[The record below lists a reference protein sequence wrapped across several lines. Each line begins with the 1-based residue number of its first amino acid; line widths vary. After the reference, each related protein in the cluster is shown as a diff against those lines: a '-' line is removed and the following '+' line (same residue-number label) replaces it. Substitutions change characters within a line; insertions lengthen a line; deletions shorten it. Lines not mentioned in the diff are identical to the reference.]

1 MTDQNAETKRLDAQ
15 GDASPAASKPADDR
29 IAPGVSGP
37 NKSEDETTAATP
49 EAKRPSTRR
58 LSNRA
63 FGAVAACAVALVAVL
78 AGVGYATGLFGVHAE
93 QAAVT
98 AQQEESGQATVA
110 KTQASSSSDSTAQT
124 QGDSQSDNKS
134 ADEKSDAASG
144 AEAGGGET
152 SSLPATRQAKPP
164 LKRKLPHPTQALLQV
179 RSLRLLPAARTKSPH
194 PNPLLLQ
201 NLAPSRSTSASIA
214 RAPRRMA
221 SAASATAQPFS
232 FRKAQRSTTP
242 CAPPAP
248 PFPAARITSAPSTV
262 LPKSNAATEAA
273 ERTRSTDRFRA
284 RPADATRSAV
294 AKASPGS
301 TPPKKTRPSPCRPAR
316 PCKLATPYSIA
327 IIPPSRLRTVGCCS
341 FSPWPSCNSCTCS

>member
-1 MTDQNAETKRLDAQ
+1 MTDQNAETKRLDTQ
-15 GDASPAASKPADDR
+15 GDASPAASKPVDDR

-124 QGDSQSDNKS
+124 QGDSQSDKKF

-152 SSLPATRQAKPP
+152 SSLPATPSGEAAAQAE
-164 LKRKLPHPTQALLQV
+164 A
-179 RSLRLLPAARTKSPH
+179 
-194 PNPLLLQ
+194 
-201 NLAPSRSTSASIA
+201 SASD
-214 RAPRRMA
+214 A
-221 SAASATAQPFS
+221 SSSAGSESSSSAGSSYQE
-232 FRKAQRSTTP
+232 
-242 CAPPAP
+242 PAP
-248 PFPAARITSAPSTV
+248 EPAPAPEPSTISV
-262 LPKSNAATEAA
+262 YISIDSSRAQAYGLGGFGYGATVQLPQGATVYDALCATGAAISGSSYYVSAINGLA
-273 ERTRSTDRFRA
+273 EKQCGNGSGWTY
-284 RPADATRSAV
+284 AV
-294 AKASPGS
+294 NGSFPGKACGRYTLSGGE
-301 TPPKKTRPSPCRPAR
+301 
-316 PCKLATPYSIA
+316 SIA
-327 IIPPSRLRTVGCCS
+327 WIYSTEKDPTIAM
-341 FSPWPSCNSCTCS
+341 